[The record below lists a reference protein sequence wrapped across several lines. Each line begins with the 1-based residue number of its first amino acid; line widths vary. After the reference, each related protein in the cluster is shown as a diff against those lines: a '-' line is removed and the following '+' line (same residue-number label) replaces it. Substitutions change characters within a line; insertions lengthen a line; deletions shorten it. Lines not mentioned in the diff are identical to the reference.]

1 MTPTWPSIA
10 AGSDATAAAKTRL
23 LVAWLRQAA
32 AEPAIASWVLRGSI
46 VTAVHCPGARAP
58 GDVDYLAPGDA
69 SSFAAAALEAAVR
82 SACVRHLAGA
92 AFEVERCEVIWGETA
107 TPGLRA
113 FVVGDLDDE
122 RGERFQIDV
131 AVGDPMCVPPRMLA
145 IAGVGEVLACAPET
159 LFGWKLHGL
168 AEFGRGKW
176 RAKDLYDLDL
186 LWRHG
191 ALDRDATRAAVELAF
206 SSRALPL
213 SALDDFRA
221 RPTWGQSF
229 GGNRKWRALRKANPQ
244 ITDDQ
249 TATRDR
255 LRFAIDTILGDSP
268 ARSSV

>member
-1 MTPTWPSIA
+1 MLRFLGRQLA
-10 AGSDATAAAKTRL
+10 AYLTSPGHSHSTSPVTD
-23 LVAWLRQAA
+23 VEHLRR
-32 AEPAIASWVLRGSI
+32 VLR
-46 VTAVHCPGARAP
+46 P
-58 GDVDYLAPGDA
+58 GDVLLVEGSSRVSVAIKYLTQ
-69 SSFAAAALEAAVR
+69 STWSHAA
-82 SACVRHLAGA
+82 
-92 AFEVERCEVIWGETA
+92 
-107 TPGLRA
+107 
-113 FVVGDLDDE
+113 
-122 RGERFQIDV
+122 
-131 AVGDPMCVPPRMLA
+131 MY
-145 IAGVGEVLACAPET
+145 VGEVLACAPET